1 MAEQQTNWVQRA
13 GRERIADK
21 AKAIQAAAVA
31 ETRKPTWQTNFYAPL
46 VSAVLREVINQTQNG
61 QGVIS
66 AAELHMIAEC
76 ITNSPS
82 GKD

>member
-1 MAEQQTNWVQRA
+1 MTEKQASWVQRA
-13 GRERIADK
+13 GREKIIAK
-21 AKAIQAAAVA
+21 AKAIQTAAVA

-46 VSAVLREVINQTQNG
+46 VSAVLREAINQTQNG

-66 AAELHMIAEC
+66 AAELHLIAEY
-76 ITNSPS
+76 IANPPS

>member
-13 GRERIADK
+13 GRERINAK
-21 AKAIQAAAVA
+21 ARAIQAAVVA
-31 ETRKPTWQTNFYAPL
+31 ETRKPTWQTNFYADL
-46 VSAVLREVINQTQNG
+46 VSAVLRETINQTQNG

-66 AAELHMIAEC
+66 AAELHMIAEYM
-76 ITNSPS
+76 TNPPS